1 MLLRQFTTFIRQC
14 CSFILQWA
22 WLSPVIQ
29 SYPPLIYA
37 LTPVYDFHPPV
48 LLFYPPVGLASASNS
63 ILSDS
68 YLCSYASLRL
78 SSASVLLSAS
88 SGLAF
93 ASNSILSATYLCS
106 YAVNSTYS
114 PVIFSCK
121 YKKTQ
126 CIVLLCND
134 TLR

>member
-14 CSFILQWA
+14 CSFIRQWA
-22 WLSPVIQ
+22 WLPPVIQ

-37 LTPVYDFHPPV
+37 LTPVYNFHPPV
-48 LLFYPPVGLASASNS
+48 LFFYPPV
-63 ILSDS
+63 
-68 YLCSYASLRL
+68 
-78 SSASVLLSAS
+78 
-88 SGLAF
+88 GLAF

-106 YAVNSTYS
+106 NAVNSTYS